1 MFTLLILILFGG
13 LAAYF
18 ATQNTQAVSITL
30 ASNIFPNIPLYV
42 IVLVA
47 LFIGILV
54 SFVISLVGSFSSS
67 LTIFSKDSKIKETK
81 REVAELTKRI
91 HHLEL
96 ENTEL
101 KTELHKPV
109 DEKSL

>member
-13 LAAYF
+13 IAAYF

-30 ASNIFPNIPLYV
+30 ASSVFSNIPLYV
-42 IVLVA
+42 IVLGA
-47 LFIGILV
+47 MFIGILV
-54 SFVISLVGSFSSS
+54 SYLISLVSSFSSS
-67 LTIFSKDSKIKETK
+67 LTIFNKESKLKETK
-81 REVAELTKRI
+81 KELAELTKRI

-101 KTELHKPV
+101 KTELHKPI
-109 DEKSL
+109 DDKSL